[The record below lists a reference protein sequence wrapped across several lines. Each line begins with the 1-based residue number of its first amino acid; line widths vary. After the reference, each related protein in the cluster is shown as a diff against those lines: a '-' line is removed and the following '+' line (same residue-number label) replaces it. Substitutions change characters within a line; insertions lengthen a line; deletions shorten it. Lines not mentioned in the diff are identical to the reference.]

1 MILLP
6 PDLSVEGVRQG
17 LTTASNG
24 GRGLCTVCSVHAV
37 SVQSGPVQAHAT
49 LFLFA
54 MCTTLNLYT
63 TVPFFQLTI
72 LCHKK

>member
-49 LFLFA
+49 FFFVRDVHHFKSLHHCAIFSANNF
-54 MCTTLNLYT
+54 
-63 TVPFFQLTI
+63 VP
-72 LCHKK
+72 